1 MDNNSLAHSRYNC
14 TYHIVFIPK
23 YRRKVMFGELR
34 KDVGEILGKVCRMEG
49 VTIIK
54 AATLPDHVHMYVS
67 IPPKLSVSK
76 AVGLIKGKSALMSWW
91 LGLSAVIAW
100 VVYAMSGFKL
110 RIYWCLCILSATI
123 TVISCAIPA
132 NSRSACMF
140 FSFCVF
146 RPATQ
151 KLSLKWLMAFSTFT
165 RIL

>member
-67 IPPKLSVSK
+67 IFLF
-76 AVGLIKGKSALMSWW
+76 VGDTLFRL
-91 LGLSAVIAW
+91 
-100 VVYAMSGFKL
+100 FQ
-110 RIYWCLCILSATI
+110 CLQCL
-123 TVISCAIPA
+123 
-132 NSRSACMF
+132 F
-140 FSFCVF
+140 
-146 RPATQ
+146 
-151 KLSLKWLMAFSTFT
+151 
-165 RIL
+165 